1 MNGPT
6 RWANRLRPDYGTIRS
21 ASGIVRRYLQLPI
34 RRKLRYLVAMVVVA
48 KNPAWEPVLGYD
60 DEKAVQCI
68 SYFIRKSGGRLEK
81 LKVIKLL
88 YLADRLSL
96 TERGKPLNF
105 DEYFSMPHGPVTSA
119 SLNGINGGLSHP
131 SWKLLTLRKDGR
143 TLELTGDAENDRLS
157 RADCKIL
164 DQVWRDFGHMRA
176 WDIRGWT
183 HENCTEY
190 TEVES
195 GRIQISLDELLK
207 AVGNPAPTEAAHN
220 IRSLQ
225 RTIGT
230 LKRASAN

>member
-143 TLELTGDAENDRLS
+143 TLELTGDAENDRLIAKSSIKFGATLDTCVLGIYEGGPTRIAQSTQRS
-157 RADCKIL
+157 RAGGYRYRSTSFLRLSETRPRPRPPTI
-164 DQVWRDFGHMRA
+164 
-176 WDIRGWT
+176 
-183 HENCTEY
+183 
-190 TEVES
+190 S
-195 GRIQISLDELLK
+195 GLSN
-207 AVGNPAPTEAAHN
+207 GP
-220 IRSLQ
+220 
-225 RTIGT
+225 
-230 LKRASAN
+230 